1 VVHLDPTTWGTVTW
15 LILAVAFLFLMV
27 IALFLELYKN
37 KKTRQFGDWLVWSS
51 IERMGNDIRHLETKL
66 EEMEFKAEHEKK
78 AKKKLKTERR
88 RFRARASRWVSR
100 TDLPL

>member
-1 VVHLDPTTWGTVTW
+1 MIHLDPTTWDTMTW

-78 AKKKLKTERR
+78 AKKKLKKERR
-88 RFRARASRWVSR
+88 EVERRVAEVYGADR
-100 TDLPL
+100 TKT